1 MDKFL
6 FANKD
11 EQAKKIN
18 RYMCI
23 SMTLF
28 NVLIMGVVVISVLQ
42 GNRTLAYGIAMA
54 LVMIATCTACF
65 VMLARDPGC
74 TKLRY
79 VAFVGMF
86 VVMIMVALVYSD
98 YYMRFMTT
106 IPYMGAVMYF
116 DKKYSALC
124 AHATAI
130 PNVLIFV
137 YRAFIVDN
145 YTDEMLSQLAAT
157 IIVAVVMYVI
167 LYLTNVGKRFNDDSI
182 GKIHAEAEQQQLML
196 KDIMMI
202 ADEIRVGTE
211 RAVGLVDGL
220 KDSSEIVKM
229 SVGDISESTSHT
241 AENMQTQNVMT
252 QDIQQNIEDTVERSE
267 RMVRVAQESTRLNKE
282 NAEKM
287 RELKAHADVL
297 TETNEQVVRSM
308 KELQDN
314 VGDVKNI
321 TQTIFAISSQTNL
334 LALNASIEA
343 ARAGE
348 AGKGF
353 AVVADEIRDLSEKTR
368 KETENIA
375 VILEALNKCAN
386 QTSAAVE
393 RTVEVTEVQ
402 DVMIDEIAEKVDAL
416 GGNVDGLVEDINQIG
431 MMIENLSKANSQ
443 IVENIVQI
451 SATTEEVTAAA
462 QQSTAMTE
470 SNYED
475 ALSARE
481 ILMNVMDVS
490 HRMDKYMDKK

>member
-23 SMTLF
+23 SMMIF
-28 NVLIMGVVVISVLQ
+28 DILIIGVVTISVLQ
-42 GNRTLAYGIAMA
+42 GNRSLPYGVIMA
-54 LVMIATCTACF
+54 LIMIAACVTCF
-65 VMLARDPGC
+65 VMLKKDPGS

-79 VAFVGMF
+79 VAFAGMF
-86 VVMIMVALVYSD
+86 LVMVMVAVVYND

-130 PNVLIFV
+130 PNILIFI
-137 YRAFIVDN
+137 YRQFVAHN
-145 YTDEMLSQLAAT
+145 YEGDMLAQLAAT
-157 IIVAVVMYVI
+157 LIVAVVMYVI

-182 GKIHAEAEQQQLML
+182 GKINAETEHQRLML
-196 KDIMMI
+196 DDIMVI
-202 ADEIRVGTE
+202 ATEIRQGTE
-211 RAVGLVDGL
+211 QAVDLVDGL
-220 KDSSEIVKM
+220 KESSEVVKR
-229 SVGDISESTSHT
+229 SVGDITNSTAHT

-252 QDIQQNIEDTVERSE
+252 QDIQQNIEETVERSE
-267 RMVRVAQESTRLNKE
+267 RMVRVANESSRLNKE
-282 NAEKM
+282 NADKM
-287 RELKAHADVL
+287 RQLKQHADVL
-297 TETNEQVVRSM
+297 TENNQQVTRSM
-308 KELQDN
+308 HELQEN
-314 VGDVKNI
+314 VGDVRNI
-321 TQTIFAISSQTNL
+321 TETIFAISNQTNL

-368 KETENIA
+368 RETENIA
-375 VILEALNKCAN
+375 RILDELTKQAN
-386 QTSAAVE
+386 QTAEAVE
-393 RTVEVTEVQ
+393 KTVEVTDVQ
-402 DVMIDEIAEKVDAL
+402 DGMITEVAYKVDELSA
-416 GGNVDGLVEDINQIG
+416 NVDELVEDITQIG
-431 MMIENLSKANSQ
+431 VMIENLSNANSQ

-475 ALSARE
+475 ALNARE
-481 ILMNVMDVS
+481 LLMSVMDVS
-490 HRMDKYMDKK
+490 HRMDKYLKE